1 MTTSSTRSA
10 PLQNKVD
17 PTGALHA
24 VRTRGTLMGNRG
36 ILHDE
41 RDQIVRR
48 WANKSWVTC
57 CLDASFQKRSPF
69 TQGTYSELFFLDE
82 ATAYAAGH
90 RPCRVC
96 QREKH
101 DAFNRLWTAAN
112 RPEHVVATAQARLP
126 IAQIDAA
133 LHAERVGPDK
143 AKRTYDAC
151 IGELPVGTMVQ
162 EGDRTLLLGTGGL
175 WRWSF
180 HGYSPAPAL
189 PANTRVR
196 VLTPPSIVA
205 AFRMGLTIEIH
216 PSAAIPG

>member
-1 MTTSSTRSA
+1 M
-10 PLQNKVD
+10 
-17 PTGALHA
+17 
-24 VRTRGTLMGNRG
+24 
-36 ILHDE
+36 
-41 RDQIVRR
+41 
-48 WANKSWVTC
+48 TC

-101 DAFNRLWTAAN
+101 DAFNRIWTAAN

-151 IGELPVGTMVQ
+151 VSELPVGTMVQ
-162 EGDRTLLLGTGGL
+162 EGDRALLLGTGGL
-175 WRWSF
+175 WHWSF

-189 PANTRVR
+189 PANARVR

-205 AFRMGLTIEIH
+205 AFRMGLTAEVH
-216 PSAAIPG
+216 PSAAMPS